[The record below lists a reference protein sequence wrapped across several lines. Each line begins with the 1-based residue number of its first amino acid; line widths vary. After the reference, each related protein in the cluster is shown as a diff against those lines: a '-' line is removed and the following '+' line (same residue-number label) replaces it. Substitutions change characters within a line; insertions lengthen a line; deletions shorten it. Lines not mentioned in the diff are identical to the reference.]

1 MENNHLTNGWYYS
14 IRGERR
20 GPLPAN
26 SILQLYQSGTIRQET
41 LVWTQGFTDWISLSK
56 SGLLHN
62 AVIGPP
68 PVSGN
73 AVNNTMVWW
82 LAFMPILCSVI
93 EYLVAGMIGV
103 GSKSLW
109 FITIVLNIW
118 LCTMDDK
125 KLGSAGYD
133 TKSFGS
139 TWLIP
144 VYLFKRAKY
153 LGPSYSYAIVWCVT
167 FAILLLL

>member
-1 MENNHLTNGWYYS
+1 MVNNHPNVSWYYS
-14 IRGERR
+14 IKGERK

-26 SILQLYQSGTIRQET
+26 NILQLYQTGAIKPET
-41 LVWTQGFTDWISLSK
+41 LVWTQGFTGWIPLSK

-82 LAFMPILCSVI
+82 LAFMPILSSVI
-93 EYLVAGMIGV
+93 EYLVAGMLGI

-109 FITIVLNIW
+109 FITLGLNIW
-118 LCTMDDK
+118 LCTMDGK
-125 KLGSAGYD
+125 KLTMAGYN
-133 TKSFGS
+133 TKSLGS

-144 VYLFKRAKY
+144 VYLFRRAKY
-153 LGPSYSYAIVWCVT
+153 LGQSYSYAIVWCIT
-167 FAILLLL
+167 FAILLLS